1 MSTDR
6 YVSPLSE
13 RYASKEMQYIFS
25 PDMKFRTW
33 RRLWIALAETEKELG
48 LNITQ
53 EQIDELKAHAEDIN
67 YDVAKERERQ
77 VRHDVMSHVYAYGV
91 QCPKAKGIIHLG
103 ATSCYVGD
111 NTDIIVMT
119 EALKLVKKKLVNVI
133 AELSAFAD
141 KYKDQPTL
149 AFTHFQ
155 PAQPTTVGKRA
166 TLWTQEFLLD
176 LEDLEYVLGTMKL
189 LGSKGTTGT
198 QASFLELFDGDQE
211 TIDKIDPMIAQKM
224 GFKQCYPVSGQTY
237 SRKVDTRVMNVLAGI
252 AASAHKMSNDIRLLQ
267 HLKEVEEP
275 FEKSQIGSSAMAYKR
290 NPMRSERI
298 ASLSRY
304 VMVDALNPAIT
315 SATQWFE
322 RTLDDSANKRLS
334 IPEGFL
340 AIDGILDLCLNVVD
354 GLVVYPKVIEKHM
367 MAELPFMATSCCP
380 AWSVMAKKLFPEH
393 AKCISMALTP
403 MTLTARLIKQHNP
416 DARVVFIGPCAAKKL
431 EAMRRSVR
439 SEVDFVLTFEEM
451 TGIFS
456 AKHVDL
462 ENIEEDPAGV
472 SDASTDGRNFAVA
485 GGVAQ
490 AVVNVIKR
498 DHPDQEVKV
507 ANAEG
512 LKECRQLLKLAT
524 LGKYPGYLL
533 EGMACPGGCVA
544 GAGTMQAIKKS
555 QTSVGLYAKQSTHKT
570 SSETEYIKELN
581 KLVD

>member
-53 EQIDELKAHAEDIN
+53 EQIDELKAHKDDIN

-111 NTDIIVMT
+111 NTDIIVMA
-119 EALKLVKKKLVNVI
+119 EALKLVQKKLVNVI
-133 AELSAFAD
+133 AELSKFAD
-141 KYKDQPTL
+141 KYKEQPTL

-166 TLWTQEFLLD
+166 TLWTQEFLMD
-176 LEDLEYVLGTMKL
+176 LEDLEYVMSTLKL

-198 QASFLELFDGDQE
+198 QASFLELFEGDQE
-211 TIDKIDPMIAQKM
+211 TIDKIDPMIAEKM
-224 GFKQCYPVSGQTY
+224 GFKNCYPVSGQTY
-237 SRKVDTRVMNVLAGI
+237 SRKVDTRVLNILAGI

-334 IPEGFL
+334 VPEGFL
-340 AIDGILDLCLNVVD
+340 AIDGILDLYLNVVD
-354 GLVVYPKVIEKHM
+354 GLVVYPKVIEQHLM
-367 MAELPFMATSCCP
+367 NELPFMATENIMMD
-380 AWSVMAKKLFPEH
+380 AVKAGGDRQELHEKIRQH
-393 AKCISMALTP
+393 SMA
-403 MTLTARLIKQHNP
+403 AG
-416 DARVVFIGPCAAKKL
+416 RVVK
-431 EAMRRSVR
+431 
-439 SEVDFVLTFEEM
+439 EE
-451 TGIFS
+451 
-456 AKHVDL
+456 
-462 ENIEEDPAGV
+462 
-472 SDASTDGRNFAVA
+472 
-485 GGVAQ
+485 
-490 AVVNVIKR
+490 
-498 DHPDQEVKV
+498 
-507 ANAEG
+507 
-512 LKECRQLLKLAT
+512 
-524 LGKYPGYLL
+524 GKPNDLL
-533 EGMACPGGCVA
+533 ERIAGDPSFGM
-544 GAGTMQAIKKS
+544 TMEQLQSIMKPENF
-555 QTSVGLYAKQSTHKT
+555 VGRAPQQVEEFVEEVIQPILDAN
-570 SSETEYIKELN
+570 KELLGVKAEIN
-581 KLVD
+581 V

>member
-33 RRLWIALAETEKELG
+33 RKLWIALAETEKELG

-119 EALKLVKKKLVNVI
+119 EALKLVRKKLVNVI

-141 KYKDQPTL
+141 KYKEQPTL

-211 TIDKIDPMIAQKM
+211 TIDKIDPMIAEKM
-224 GFKQCYPVSGQTY
+224 GFKECYPVSGHTY
-237 SRKVDTRVMNVLAGI
+237 SRKVDTRVANILAGI

-367 MAELPFMATSCCP
+367 MAELPFMAT
-380 AWSVMAKKLFPEH
+380 
-393 AKCISMALTP
+393 
-403 MTLTARLIKQHNP
+403 
-416 DARVVFIGPCAAKKL
+416 
-431 EAMRRSVR
+431 
-439 SEVDFVLTFEEM
+439 
-451 TGIFS
+451 
-456 AKHVDL
+456 
-462 ENIEEDPAGV
+462 ENIMMDAVKAGGDRQELHERIRELSMEAGKTVKVEGKDNNLLELIAADPAFNL
-472 SDASTDGRNFAVA
+472 SLEDLQKSMDPKKYIGRAKEQTERFVNT
-485 GGVAQ
+485 
-490 AVVNVIKR
+490 VVQPILNS
-498 DHPDQEVKV
+498 H
-507 ANAEG
+507 
-512 LKECRQLLKLAT
+512 
-524 LGKYPGYLL
+524 
-533 EGMACPGGCVA
+533 
-544 GAGTMQAIKKS
+544 
-555 QTSVGLYAKQSTHKT
+555 
-570 SSETEYIKELN
+570 KELLGVKAEIN
-581 KLVD
+581 V

>member
-6 YVSPLSE
+6 YQSPLSE

-33 RRLWIALAETEKELG
+33 RKLWIALAETEKELG

-53 EQIDELKAHAEDIN
+53 EQIDELKAHADDIN
-67 YDVAKERERQ
+67 YDVAKAREKE

-133 AELSAFAD
+133 AELAKFAD
-141 KYKDQPTL
+141 ANKALPTL

-166 TLWTQEFLLD
+166 TLWMQEFLMD
-176 LEDLEYVLGTMKL
+176 LEDLEYVLSTMKL

-211 TIDKIDPMIAQKM
+211 TIDKIDPMIAKKM
-224 GFKQCYPVSGQTY
+224 GFEKCYPVSGQTY
-237 SRKVDTRVMNVLAGI
+237 SRKVDTRVLNILAGI
-252 AASAHKMSNDIRLLQ
+252 AASAHKFSNDIRLLQ

-298 ASLSRY
+298 ASLSRF
-304 VMVDALNPAIT
+304 VMVDAMNPAIT

-334 IPEGFL
+334 VPEGFL

-354 GLVVYPKVIEKHM
+354 GLVVYPKVIEKRLRS
-367 MAELPFMATSCCP
+367 ELPFMATENIMMDAVKAGGDRQELHERIRELSMEAGKNVKVEGKENNLLELIAAEP
-380 AWSVMAKKLFPEH
+380 AFN
-393 AKCISMALTP
+393 
-403 MTLTARLIKQHNP
+403 MTLEDLQKTMEPSKYTGRAEVQVNAFLKNVVQPVLDDNKEILGMTAEI
-416 DARVVFIGPCAAKKL
+416 
-431 EAMRRSVR
+431 
-439 SEVDFVLTFEEM
+439 
-451 TGIFS
+451 
-456 AKHVDL
+456 
-462 ENIEEDPAGV
+462 
-472 SDASTDGRNFAVA
+472 
-485 GGVAQ
+485 
-490 AVVNVIKR
+490 NV
-498 DHPDQEVKV
+498 
-507 ANAEG
+507 
-512 LKECRQLLKLAT
+512 
-524 LGKYPGYLL
+524 
-533 EGMACPGGCVA
+533 
-544 GAGTMQAIKKS
+544 
-555 QTSVGLYAKQSTHKT
+555 
-570 SSETEYIKELN
+570 
-581 KLVD
+581 

>member
-48 LNITQ
+48 LPITQ
-53 EQIDELKAHAEDIN
+53 EQIDELKAHKDDIN

-133 AELSAFAD
+133 AELAKFAE
-141 KYKDQPTL
+141 KYKDLPTL

-166 TLWTQEFLLD
+166 TLWMQEFMLD
-176 LEDLEYVLGTMKL
+176 LEDLNYVLSTMKL

-211 TIDKIDPMIAQKM
+211 TIDKIDPMIAEKM

-237 SRKVDTRVMNVLAGI
+237 SRKVDTRVVNILAGI
-252 AASAHKMSNDIRLLQ
+252 AASAHKFSNDIRLLQ

-298 ASLSRY
+298 ASLSRF
-304 VMVDALNPAIT
+304 VMVDAMNPAIT

-334 IPEGFL
+334 VPEGFL

-354 GLVVYPKVIEKHM
+354 GLVVYPKVIEKRLRS
-367 MAELPFMATSCCP
+367 ELPFMAT
-380 AWSVMAKKLFPEH
+380 
-393 AKCISMALTP
+393 
-403 MTLTARLIKQHNP
+403 
-416 DARVVFIGPCAAKKL
+416 
-431 EAMRRSVR
+431 
-439 SEVDFVLTFEEM
+439 
-451 TGIFS
+451 
-456 AKHVDL
+456 
-462 ENIEEDPAGV
+462 ENIMM
-472 SDASTDGRNFAVA
+472 DAVKA
-485 GGVAQ
+485 GGD
-490 AVVNVIKR
+490 R
-498 DHPDQEVKV
+498 
-507 ANAEG
+507 
-512 LKECRQLLKLAT
+512 
-524 LGKYPGYLL
+524 
-533 EGMACPGGCVA
+533 
-544 GAGTMQAIKKS
+544 
-555 QTSVGLYAKQSTHKT
+555 
-570 SSETEYIKELN
+570 
-581 KLVD
+581 

>member
-25 PDMKFRTW
+25 QDMKFRTW

-53 EQIDELKAHAEDIN
+53 EQIDELKAHKDDIN
-67 YDVAKERERQ
+67 YDVARERERQ

-111 NTDIIVMT
+111 NTDIIVMA
-119 EALKLVKKKLVNVI
+119 EALKLVQKKLVNVI
-133 AELSAFAD
+133 AELSKFAD

-166 TLWTQEFLLD
+166 TLWTQEFMMD
-176 LEDLEYVLGTMKL
+176 LEDLEYVLGSLKL

-237 SRKVDTRVMNVLAGI
+237 SRKVDTRVLNILAGI

-304 VMVDALNPAIT
+304 VMIDALNPAIT

-367 MAELPFMATSCCP
+367 MAELPFMAT
-380 AWSVMAKKLFPEH
+380 
-393 AKCISMALTP
+393 
-403 MTLTARLIKQHNP
+403 
-416 DARVVFIGPCAAKKL
+416 
-431 EAMRRSVR
+431 
-439 SEVDFVLTFEEM
+439 
-451 TGIFS
+451 
-456 AKHVDL
+456 
-462 ENIEEDPAGV
+462 ENIMMDAVKAGGDRQELHERIRELSMEAGRTVKVEGKDNNLLDLIAADPAFNL
-472 SDASTDGRNFAVA
+472 T
-485 GGVAQ
+485 
-490 AVVNVIKR
+490 I
-498 DHPDQEVKV
+498 E
-507 ANAEG
+507 
-512 LKECRQLLKLAT
+512 
-524 LGKYPGYLL
+524 
-533 EGMACPGGCVA
+533 
-544 GAGTMQAIKKS
+544 
-555 QTSVGLYAKQSTHKT
+555 
-570 SSETEYIKELN
+570 ELN
-581 KLVD
+581 KSMEPSRYVGRAKEQTTAFIEKVVQPVLDERKEMLGIKAEINV

>member
-6 YVSPLSE
+6 YQSPLSE

-33 RRLWIALAETEKELG
+33 RRLWIALAETEKELR

-53 EQIDELKAHAEDIN
+53 EQIDELKAHVDDIN
-67 YDVAKERERQ
+67 YDVAKEREKQ

-119 EALKLVKKKLVNVI
+119 EALKLVKKKLINVI
-133 AELSAFAD
+133 AELAKFAD
-141 KYKDQPTL
+141 EHKALPTL

-166 TLWTQEFLLD
+166 TLWMQEFMLD
-176 LEDLEYVLGTMKL
+176 LEDLDYVISTMKL

-211 TIDKIDPMIAQKM
+211 TIDKIDPMIAEKM
-224 GFKQCYPVSGQTY
+224 GFKECYPVSGQTY
-237 SRKVDTRVMNVLAGI
+237 SRKVDTRVLNVLAGI
-252 AASAHKMSNDIRLLQ
+252 AASAHKFSNDIRLLQ

-298 ASLSRY
+298 ASLSRF
-304 VMVDALNPAIT
+304 VMVDALNPAVT

-334 IPEGFL
+334 VPEGFL

-354 GLVVYPKVIEKHM
+354 GLVVYPKVIEKRLRS
-367 MAELPFMATSCCP
+367 ELPFMAT
-380 AWSVMAKKLFPEH
+380 
-393 AKCISMALTP
+393 
-403 MTLTARLIKQHNP
+403 
-416 DARVVFIGPCAAKKL
+416 
-431 EAMRRSVR
+431 
-439 SEVDFVLTFEEM
+439 
-451 TGIFS
+451 
-456 AKHVDL
+456 
-462 ENIEEDPAGV
+462 ENIMMDAVKAGGDRQELHERIRELSMEAGKNVKVEGKENNLLELIAADPAFNM
-472 SDASTDGRNFAVA
+472 SLEDLQKTMEPSRYTGR
-485 GGVAQ
+485 AQ
-490 AVVNVIKR
+490 VQVEAFLKNVVQPVLDDNKEILGMTAEINV
-498 DHPDQEVKV
+498 
-507 ANAEG
+507 
-512 LKECRQLLKLAT
+512 
-524 LGKYPGYLL
+524 
-533 EGMACPGGCVA
+533 
-544 GAGTMQAIKKS
+544 
-555 QTSVGLYAKQSTHKT
+555 
-570 SSETEYIKELN
+570 
-581 KLVD
+581 

>member
-1 MSTDR
+1 MNDR
-6 YVSPLSE
+6 YQSPLSE

-33 RRLWIALAETEKELG
+33 RKLWIALAETEKELG

-111 NTDIIVMT
+111 NTDIIVMS
-119 EALKLVKKKLVNVI
+119 EALKLVQKKLVNVI
-133 AELSAFAD
+133 AELSKFAD
-141 KYKDQPTL
+141 KYKEQPTL

-166 TLWTQEFLLD
+166 TLWTQEFLMD
-176 LEDLEYVLGTMKL
+176 LEDLEYVMSTLKL

-198 QASFLELFDGDQE
+198 QASFLELFEGDQE
-211 TIDKIDPMIAQKM
+211 TIDKIDPMIAEKM
-224 GFKQCYPVSGQTY
+224 GFKNCYPVSGQTY
-237 SRKVDTRVMNVLAGI
+237 SRKVDTRVLNILAGI

-367 MAELPFMATSCCP
+367 MAELPFMAT
-380 AWSVMAKKLFPEH
+380 
-393 AKCISMALTP
+393 
-403 MTLTARLIKQHNP
+403 
-416 DARVVFIGPCAAKKL
+416 
-431 EAMRRSVR
+431 
-439 SEVDFVLTFEEM
+439 
-451 TGIFS
+451 
-456 AKHVDL
+456 
-462 ENIEEDPAGV
+462 ENIMMDAVKAGGDRQELHERIRELSMEAGRTVKVEGKDNDLLERIAADPAFNLTIEELQKSMEPSRYV
-472 SDASTDGRNFAVA
+472 GRAKEQTTAFITKTVQPVLDEHKEMLGMTAEI
-485 GGVAQ
+485 
-490 AVVNVIKR
+490 NV
-498 DHPDQEVKV
+498 
-507 ANAEG
+507 
-512 LKECRQLLKLAT
+512 
-524 LGKYPGYLL
+524 
-533 EGMACPGGCVA
+533 
-544 GAGTMQAIKKS
+544 
-555 QTSVGLYAKQSTHKT
+555 
-570 SSETEYIKELN
+570 
-581 KLVD
+581 

>member
-48 LNITQ
+48 LPITQ
-53 EQIDELKAHAEDIN
+53 EQIDELKAHKDDIN

-133 AELSAFAD
+133 AELAKFAE
-141 KYKDQPTL
+141 KYKDLPTL

-166 TLWTQEFLLD
+166 TLWMQEFMLD
-176 LEDLEYVLGTMKL
+176 LEDLNYVLSTMKL

-211 TIDKIDPMIAQKM
+211 TIDKIDPMIAEKM

-237 SRKVDTRVMNVLAGI
+237 SRKVDTRVVNILAGI
-252 AASAHKMSNDIRLLQ
+252 AASAHKFSNDIRLLQ

-298 ASLSRY
+298 AYLSRF
-304 VMVDALNPAIT
+304 VMLDAMNPAIT

-334 IPEGFL
+334 VPEGFL

-354 GLVVYPKVIEKHM
+354 GLVVYPKVIEKRLRS
-367 MAELPFMATSCCP
+367 ELPFMAT
-380 AWSVMAKKLFPEH
+380 
-393 AKCISMALTP
+393 
-403 MTLTARLIKQHNP
+403 
-416 DARVVFIGPCAAKKL
+416 
-431 EAMRRSVR
+431 
-439 SEVDFVLTFEEM
+439 
-451 TGIFS
+451 
-456 AKHVDL
+456 
-462 ENIEEDPAGV
+462 ENIMMDAVKAGGDRQELHERIRELSMEAGKTVKVEGKDNNLLELIAADPAFNLTLEELEKTMDPAKYTGRASV
-472 SDASTDGRNFAVA
+472 QVDAFLK
-485 GGVAQ
+485 
-490 AVVNVIKR
+490 NVINPMLEENK
-498 DHPDQEVKV
+498 DLLGMT
-507 ANAEG
+507 AEIN
-512 LKECRQLLKLAT
+512 
-524 LGKYPGYLL
+524 
-533 EGMACPGGCVA
+533 V
-544 GAGTMQAIKKS
+544 
-555 QTSVGLYAKQSTHKT
+555 
-570 SSETEYIKELN
+570 
-581 KLVD
+581 

>member
-48 LNITQ
+48 LPITQ
-53 EQIDELKAHAEDIN
+53 EQIDELKAHKDDIN

-133 AELSAFAD
+133 AELAKFAE
-141 KYKDQPTL
+141 KYKDLPTL

-166 TLWTQEFLLD
+166 TLWMQEFMLD
-176 LEDLEYVLGTMKL
+176 MEDLNYVLSTMKL

-211 TIDKIDPMIAQKM
+211 TIDKIDPMIAEKM

-237 SRKVDTRVMNVLAGI
+237 SRKVDTRVVNILAGI
-252 AASAHKMSNDIRLLQ
+252 AASAHKFSNDIRLLQ

-298 ASLSRY
+298 ASLSRF
-304 VMVDALNPAIT
+304 VMVDAMNPAIT

-334 IPEGFL
+334 VPEGFL

-354 GLVVYPKVIEKHM
+354 GLVVYPKVIEKRLRS
-367 MAELPFMATSCCP
+367 ELPFMAT
-380 AWSVMAKKLFPEH
+380 
-393 AKCISMALTP
+393 
-403 MTLTARLIKQHNP
+403 
-416 DARVVFIGPCAAKKL
+416 
-431 EAMRRSVR
+431 
-439 SEVDFVLTFEEM
+439 
-451 TGIFS
+451 
-456 AKHVDL
+456 
-462 ENIEEDPAGV
+462 ENIMMDAVKAGGDRQELHERIRELSMEAGKTVKVEGKDNNLLELIAADPAFNLTLEELEKTMDPAKYTGRASV
-472 SDASTDGRNFAVA
+472 QVDAFLK
-485 GGVAQ
+485 
-490 AVVNVIKR
+490 NVINPMLEENK
-498 DHPDQEVKV
+498 DLLGMT
-507 ANAEG
+507 AEIN
-512 LKECRQLLKLAT
+512 
-524 LGKYPGYLL
+524 
-533 EGMACPGGCVA
+533 V
-544 GAGTMQAIKKS
+544 
-555 QTSVGLYAKQSTHKT
+555 
-570 SSETEYIKELN
+570 
-581 KLVD
+581 

>member
-53 EQIDELKAHAEDIN
+53 EQIDELKAHADDIN
-67 YDVAKERERQ
+67 YDVAKAREKE

-119 EALKLVKKKLVNVI
+119 EALKLARKKLLNVI
-133 AELSAFAD
+133 AELAKFAD
-141 KYKDQPTL
+141 ANKDLSTL

-166 TLWTQEFLLD
+166 TLWMQEFLMD
-176 LEDLEYVLGTMKL
+176 LEDLDYVLSTMKL

-211 TIDKIDPMIAQKM
+211 TIDKIDPMIAEKM
-224 GFKQCYPVSGQTY
+224 GFKACYPVSGQTY
-237 SRKVDTRVMNVLAGI
+237 SRKVDTRVLNILAGI
-252 AASAHKMSNDIRLLQ
+252 AASAHKFSNDIRLLQ

-298 ASLSRY
+298 ASLSRF

-334 IPEGFL
+334 VPEGFL
-340 AIDGILDLCLNVVD
+340 AVDGILDLCLNVVD
-354 GLVVYPKVIEKHM
+354 GLVVYPKVIEKRLRS
-367 MAELPFMATSCCP
+367 ELPFMATENIMMDAVKAGGDRQELHEKIRELSMVAARNVKAEGKENNLLELIAADP
-380 AWSVMAKKLFPEH
+380 AFNMSLEDLEKTMDPAKYTGRASVQVDAFLKNVV
-393 AKCISMALTP
+393 
-403 MTLTARLIKQHNP
+403 NP
-416 DARVVFIGPCAAKKL
+416 VL
-431 EAMRRSVR
+431 EANK
-439 SEVDFVLTFEEM
+439 EVLGM
-451 TGIFS
+451 TAEI
-456 AKHVDL
+456 
-462 ENIEEDPAGV
+462 
-472 SDASTDGRNFAVA
+472 
-485 GGVAQ
+485 
-490 AVVNVIKR
+490 NV
-498 DHPDQEVKV
+498 
-507 ANAEG
+507 
-512 LKECRQLLKLAT
+512 
-524 LGKYPGYLL
+524 
-533 EGMACPGGCVA
+533 
-544 GAGTMQAIKKS
+544 
-555 QTSVGLYAKQSTHKT
+555 
-570 SSETEYIKELN
+570 
-581 KLVD
+581 